1 MKPALLEVK
10 NLDVRFPTY
19 QAVKSANFSLYSNE
33 ILALVGET
41 GCGKSVTA
49 KALIRLLPPKAKLQG
64 SIFLGAENLVT
75 AEEKLLRKIRGKE
88 VGMIFQDPSSSLN
101 PTLPI
106 GLQITENC
114 KKSSPLLSK
123 KQHLEEAISLLEWV
137 GIKEAAKR
145 IHDYPFQLSGGMK
158 QRVMIAMALAAK
170 PKILI
175 ADEPTT
181 ALDVTIQAQIL
192 DILLEVKKTFE
203 MGILL
208 ITHDLGIVHHFCD
221 RMLVMQKGEI
231 VESGVTSQVLSTPEH
246 SYTKQLLSYSTCKAP
261 LCEPKKSPILQIHNL
276 YKEFSTKHR
285 TTQALTNINL
295 DLYEEETLGV
305 IGESGCGKSTLGKII
320 LGIEKPSKG
329 TLDFS
334 IDNRAKQI
342 QMIFQDPSSSLNP
355 RMTVQEILEEPFL
368 IHKIPYERKTLEAL
382 LHQVALASDFL
393 SRFPHELSGGQ
404 KQRVA
409 IARALALKPKC
420 LICDEPTSALDS
432 FTLMQIL
439 ELLSNLQKELSL
451 SMLFIS
457 HDLKVIKEISHRICV
472 FYLGRMMELAPAK
485 SLYTNPQHPYTQMLL
500 DSTFDLSK
508 PRKKGLILSEK
519 NDLQPKGCPFA
530 HRCPKAQKICH
541 EIPPLWKEI
550 QPNHFAYCHFL

>member
-1 MKPALLEVK
+1 MTPALLEVK
-10 NLDVRFPTY
+10 DLHVRFPSY
-19 QAVKSANFSLYSNE
+19 EAVKKASFNLYPNE

-49 KALIRLLPPKAKLQG
+49 KALIKLLPQKAQLQG
-64 SIFLGAENLVT
+64 SVLLGTENLVT

-88 VGMIFQDPSSSLN
+88 VGMIFQDPSTSLN

-106 GLQITENC
+106 GLQIIESC
-114 KKSSPLLSK
+114 KKASPLLSK
-123 KQHLEEAISLLEWV
+123 KAHLEETISLLEWV

-158 QRVMIAMALAAK
+158 QRAMIAMALAAK

-192 DILLEVKKTFE
+192 DILLEVKKTFQ

-208 ITHDLGIVHHFCD
+208 ITHDLGIVHHFSD

-231 VESGVTSQVLSTPEH
+231 VESGVTSQVLFNPEH
-246 SYTKQLLSYSTCKAP
+246 TYTRQLLSHSKCKTP
-261 LCEPKKSPILQIHNL
+261 LCQPKKTPLLQIRNL
-276 YKEFSTKHR
+276 CKTFSTKHR

-295 DLYEEETLGV
+295 DLHQEETVGI

-320 LGIEKPSKG
+320 LGIEKPSEG
-329 TLDFS
+329 TVDYA
-334 IDNRAKQI
+334 IENRGKEI

-355 RMTVQEILEEPFL
+355 RMTVQEILEEPFV
-368 IHKIPYERKTLEAL
+368 IHKISYNQKTLESL
-382 LHQVALASDFL
+382 LNQVSLSPHFL

-420 LICDEPTSALDS
+420 LVCDEPTSALDS

-439 ELLSNLQKELSL
+439 ELLSKLQRELSIAI
-451 SMLFIS
+451 LFIS
-457 HDLKVIKEISHRICV
+457 HDLKVIKEISHRISV
-472 FYLGRMMELAPAK
+472 FYLGQMMELAPAK
-485 SLYTNPQHPYTQMLL
+485 SLYKNPQHPYTQMLL
-500 DSTFDLSK
+500 NSTFDLYK
-508 PRKKGLILSEK
+508 PRKKDLVFLEK
-519 NDLQPKGCPFA
+519 NDPQARGCPFA
-530 HRCPKAQKICH
+530 HRCPKAQTICY
-541 EIPPLWKEI
+541 ETPPTWKEI
-550 QPNHFAYCHFL
+550 QPEHFAYCHFL